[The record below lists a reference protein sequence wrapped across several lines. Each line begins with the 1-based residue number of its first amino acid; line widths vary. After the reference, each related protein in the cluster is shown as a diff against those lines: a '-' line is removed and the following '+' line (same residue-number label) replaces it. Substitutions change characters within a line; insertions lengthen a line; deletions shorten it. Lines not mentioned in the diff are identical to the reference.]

1 MLNPAARVLL
11 AVPFSLLGF
20 SGALAACEDSSS
32 SPTNTHFD
40 AGSTSFET
48 STPDTSTT
56 PFDSSVPV
64 DSSQPDS
71 TGDAAADANP
81 NVAFADL
88 SPLFGTPVALQS
100 ATATFSQTT
109 FGAFTIA
116 KAIDGLT
123 NNGLGW
129 GISPQEATPQTAAFE
144 TALDTAAQIGGTRL
158 LFTLDQTL
166 ATEHALGRF
175 RLSYTT
181 ADRSLFADGNEGTA
195 TPGDVGAAAIWNVLT
210 PRRMAASNAA
220 KMTVLGDSSIL
231 VEDKDST
238 DAVYRIE
245 ADAPVAGIT
254 GFRLEPLKDATLP
267 MMGPGLQNSNGNFC
281 LTELTVRVGGR

>member
-1 MLNPAARVLL
+1 MLNLVRGACFVFPISVL
-11 AVPFSLLGF
+11 AFST
-20 SGALAACEDSSS
+20 ALAACEDSSS
-32 SPTNTHFD
+32 SPPATAFD
-40 AGSTSFET
+40 AGTTGFET
-48 STPDTSTT
+48 STADTST
-56 PFDSSVPV
+56 PVDSSVPV
-64 DSSQPDS
+64 DSSQPDVA
-71 TGDAAADANP
+71 DAAVDANP

-88 SPLFGTPVALQS
+88 SPAFGVASALQN
-100 ATATFSQTT
+100 ATATYSQTS
-109 FGAFTIA
+109 FGQFTIG

-144 TALDTAAQIGGTRL
+144 TAVDTAAQTGGTRL
-158 LFTLDQTL
+158 LFTLDHTL
-166 ATEHALGRF
+166 STEHALGRF

-181 ADRSLFADGNEGTA
+181 ADRALFADGNEGTA

-210 PRRMAASNAA
+210 PRRVAASNAA
-220 KMTVLGDSSIL
+220 IMTVLGDSSVL

-254 GFRLEPLKDATLP
+254 GFRLEVLKDASLP

-281 LTELTVRVGGR
+281 LTEFTVRVGGR

>member
-1 MLNPAARVLL
+1 MLKSTRRLCLVLPISLL
-11 AVPFSLLGF
+11 AFST
-20 SGALAACEDSSS
+20 ALAACEDSSS
-32 SPTNTHFD
+32 SPPTTQFD
-40 AGSTSFET
+40 AGSSSFET
-48 STPDTSTT
+48 STPDTSA
-56 PFDSSVPV
+56 PLDSSSPV
-64 DSSQPDS
+64 DSSQADS
-71 TGDAAADANP
+71 PTDAAADANP

-88 SPLFGTPVALQS
+88 SPAFGTALTLQN
-100 ATATFSQTT
+100 ATATYSQTT
-109 FGAFTIA
+109 FGQFTIG
-116 KAIDGLT
+116 KAIDGLD

-144 TALDTAAQIGGTRL
+144 TSVDTAAQTGGTRL
-158 LFTLDQTL
+158 LFILDHTL

-175 RLSYTT
+175 RISYTT

-195 TPGDVGAAAIWNVLT
+195 TPGDVGAAGIWNVLT
-210 PRRMAASNAA
+210 PRRIAASNGAT
-220 KMTVLGDSSIL
+220 MTVLGDSSIL

-254 GFRLEPLKDATLP
+254 GFRLEPLKDASLP